1 MIIQKLIMMNI
12 IISFDIGIGI
22 VLDSYQYDNHNH
34 DHHYP
39 RAYIIVADPAKSFVL
54 DGC

>member
-1 MIIQKLIMMNI
+1 MMNI

-22 VLDSYQYDNHNH
+22 VLDSYQYDNHNNYNH

-39 RAYIIVADPAKSFVL
+39 RAYIIVADPAKGFVL